1 MKNLHLYLR
10 SKYVLFLSW
19 SWGPHKIS
27 QRAKKWPP
35 SLTLDIPALLSI
47 GDSLDFFHKLPDP
60 SDLLNPICLSVH
72 PSVHWKFTICL
83 SPSTR
88 LSVGMSVFS
97 VGLSCPSVCL
107 SVLPRCP
114 ISCHL
119 FVSLAVR
126 PSPAWLSVCLSSPCR
141 WCCRGKAA
149 LILALRLKTAQHHLP
164 WHPSIIKRQ

>member
-1 MKNLHLYLR
+1 MKNLHLYLQ

-97 VGLSCPSVCL
+97 VSLSCPSVCPASL
-107 SVLPRCP
+107 SHFLPSVCQ
-114 ISCHL
+114 SGSA
-119 FVSLAVR
+119 SLPCLV
-126 PSPAWLSVCLSSPCR
+126 VCLSLLSLQMMLQRKSCSYFSASVKDSTTSSPMTP
-141 WCCRGKAA
+141 
-149 LILALRLKTAQHHLP
+149 IYY
-164 WHPSIIKRQ
+164 